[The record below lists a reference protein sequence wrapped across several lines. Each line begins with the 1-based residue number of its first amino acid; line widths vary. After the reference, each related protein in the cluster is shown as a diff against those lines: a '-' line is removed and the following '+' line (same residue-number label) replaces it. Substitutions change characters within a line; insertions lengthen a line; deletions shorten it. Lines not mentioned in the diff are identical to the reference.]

1 MLLFVKYDSR
11 KFKSDK
17 NVTKISDNKNVIKI
31 CLFLVLMMLILI
43 I

>member
-17 NVTKISDNKNVIKI
+17 NVTKLSDNKYVIKAY
-31 CLFLVLMMLILI
+31 LF
-43 I
+43 